1 MLTKSQKAASK
12 PTCKNTSKKKSKSNT
27 KGIVVTGNVI
37 ETRKEKQVKAIAFAI
52 IFVLMLIIAF
62 VGMYIHLFYYHNT
75 FFSKLKTITKL
86 FNGSEIRSIWDD
98 EKEDYYFSV
107 VDIVSIL
114 TESNDPSHYWRT
126 LKSRMIKE
134 GNETVTKCDTFKFK
148 AKDGKMR
155 KTDVLDTEG
164 IFRLIESIPSPNAE
178 PFKLWLAKLGKERV
192 DEVFDPEIA
201 INRSITYYKNRGYS
215 DEWIKKRLIGIL
227 NRNKL
232 TDVWKRGG
240 IKEGWEFGAL
250 TNEIYKEWS
259 DMTAKEYKNF
269 KGLRKENLRDNM
281 TDLEI
286 ALTDLGEIATRVVAE
301 EKKPQGFK
309 ENKKVAKIG
318 GHAAKVAREDIE
330 KNLQK
335 PVITSTNALNYK
347 YDNNS
352 KIEIKEESR

>member
-1 MLTKSQKAASK
+1 MKTD
-12 PTCKNTSKKKSKSNT
+12 
-27 KGIVVTGNVI
+27 
-37 ETRKEKQVKAIAFAI
+37 
-52 IFVLMLIIAF
+52 
-62 VGMYIHLFYYHNT
+62 
-75 FFSKLKTITKL
+75 KLKTITKL

-107 VDIVSIL
+107 IDVISVL
-114 TESNDPSHYWRT
+114 TESKNSRKYWSVLKTRLKKEGSELT
-126 LKSRMIKE
+126 TKCSQLKLKSS
-134 GNETVTKCDTFKFK
+134 
-148 AKDGKMR
+148 DGKFY
-155 KTDVLDTEG
+155 KQDVLDTEG

-201 INRSITYYKNRGYS
+201 INRSITYYKNRGYT

-232 TDVWKRGG
+232 TDVWKSGG

-286 ALTDLGEIATRVVAE
+286 ALTDLGEIATRTIAE

-309 ENKKVAKIG
+309 ENKKIAKIG

-330 KNLQK
+330 QNLSK
-335 PVITSTNALNYK
+335 SVITSQNALDYK
-347 YDNNS
+347 YDSQS
-352 KIEIKEESR
+352 KIEMKEEI